1 MRIER
6 LTKDNVTIITLDDLK
21 QRGNIVGDYRDNELA
36 IALFRAVCQ
45 VEDIA
50 NVSLSG
56 NTVKIVTED
65 NVNFQK
71 LYYHPITEIE
81 VKDMDGNTISF
92 ITDSEN
98 SYVKLSEAVQC
109 IITYTTAETNHI
121 RKQELRQCVLDLA
134 LAYFD
139 GLPTNQILIN
149 IPRSL
154 C

>member
-6 LTKDNVTIITLDDLK
+6 LTKDEVTLITLDELK
-21 QRGNIVGDYRDNELA
+21 QRGNIVGTYRDNELA

-50 NVSLSG
+50 NVSLSA
-56 NTVKIVTED
+56 NTVKIVTESKVD
-65 NVNFQK
+65 FQK
-71 LYYHPITEIE
+71 LYYFPITE
-81 VKDMDGNTISF
+81 VAVTDSDGNAIEFSTDTENSF
-92 ITDSEN
+92 IRP
-98 SYVKLSEAVQC
+98 SYQESL
-109 IITYTTAETNHI
+109 IITYTTEETNHI
-121 RKQELRQCVLDLA
+121 KKQELRQCALDLA

-139 GLPTNQILIN
+139 GLPVNQILMN